1 MASDKLRKMADP
13 IWEAIFKHPFVVEL
27 YSGALPLEKFRYY
40 LLQDYNYLVNFAKA
54 LSLATA
60 KAPAVPL
67 MREALALA
75 YGTVTGEMANYEA
88 LLGEV
93 GLTLEDAAGAEPNFV
108 NVSYM
113 SYLLSVCSLEGF
125 YQCMAAALPCF
136 WSYAE
141 TAQRHK
147 DVLEKNPVQLYR
159 RWASVYLSED
169 YLSLVR
175 RLRGVL
181 DSSGL
186 PAEALWPYFK
196 QASLYELKFWEAA
209 YEGH

>member
-1 MASDKLRKMADP
+1 
-13 IWEAIFKHPFVVEL
+13 
-27 YSGALPLEKFRYY
+27 
-40 LLQDYNYLVNFAKA
+40 
-54 LSLATA
+54 
-60 KAPAVPL
+60 
-67 MREALALA
+67 
-75 YGTVTGEMANYEA
+75 
-88 LLGEV
+88 
-93 GLTLEDAAGAEPNFV
+93 
-108 NVSYM
+108 
-113 SYLLSVCSLEGF
+113 
-125 YQCMAAALPCF
+125 MAAALPCF

-141 TAQRHK
+141 IAQRHK
-147 DVLEKNPVQLYR
+147 DALEKNPVQVYR

-186 PAEALWPYFK
+186 PAEVLWPYFK

>member
-1 MASDKLRKMADP
+1 MASEKLREMAGP
-13 IWEAIFKHPFVVEL
+13 IWEEIFRHPFVVEL
-27 YSGALPLEKFRYY
+27 YSGALPLEKFKYY

-54 LSLATA
+54 LSLAAA
-60 KAPAVPL
+60 KAPSVQL
-67 MREALALA
+67 MKEALSLA
-75 YGTVTGEMANYEA
+75 YGTVTGEMANYES
-88 LLGEV
+88 LLKEV
-93 GLTLEDAAGAEPNFV
+93 GLTLEEAARAEPNFV

-125 YQCMAAALPCF
+125 YQCMAAVLPCF

-141 TAQRHK
+141 IAQRHR
-147 DVLEKNPVQLYR
+147 DALERNPVQLYR
-159 RWASVYLSED
+159 KWASVYLSED

-175 RLRGVL
+175 RLREVL

-186 PAEALWPYFK
+186 PAEALWPYFR

>member
-1 MASDKLRKMADP
+1 
-13 IWEAIFKHPFVVEL
+13 
-27 YSGALPLEKFRYY
+27 
-40 LLQDYNYLVNFAKA
+40 
-54 LSLATA
+54 
-60 KAPAVPL
+60 
-67 MREALALA
+67 
-75 YGTVTGEMANYEA
+75 MANYES
-88 LLGEV
+88 LLKEV
-93 GLTLEDAAGAEPNFV
+93 GLTLEEAARAEPNFV

-125 YQCMAAALPCF
+125 YQCMAAVLPCF

-141 TAQRHK
+141 IAQRHR
-147 DVLEKNPVQLYR
+147 DALERNPVRLYR
-159 RWASVYLSED
+159 KWASVYLSED

-175 RLRGVL
+175 RLREVL

-186 PAEALWPYFK
+186 PAEALWPYFR

>member
-1 MASDKLRKMADP
+1 LRKMADP

-113 SYLLSVCSLEGF
+113 SYLLSARWRAF
-125 YQCMAAALPCF
+125 INAWP
-136 WSYAE
+136 
-141 TAQRHK
+141 
-147 DVLEKNPVQLYR
+147 R
-159 RWASVYLSED
+159 RSPASGAT
-169 YLSLVR
+169 R
-175 RLRGVL
+175 R
-181 DSSGL
+181 
-186 PAEALWPYFK
+186 
-196 QASLYELKFWEAA
+196 
-209 YEGH
+209 